1 MINNPNSL
9 TTIMAAIL
17 LSSTTLAIFFV
28 VGIPENVNIAYAG
41 DDSGRSIIDLSSA
54 QVFQGTRNNGYGC
67 DKLDADAIW
76 CV

>member
-1 MINNPNSL
+1 
-9 TTIMAAIL
+9 MAAIL

-28 VGIPENVNIAYAG
+28 ETSDNVNIAYTG

-54 QVFQGTRNNGYGC
+54 QVFQFTQNNGYGC